1 MVPRQDLNKLRKPE
15 TQNFCGYRYVRK
27 TKTRSRQH
35 STVGGP
41 AVGSSVVMVGG
52 EKLTDKGHRAL
63 PTVVGWGGEK
73 RNVQLK
79 KKTNQSTALSMSG
92 PWCV

>member
-1 MVPRQDLNKLRKPE
+1 MVPRQDSYKLRKPE

-63 PTVVGWGGEK
+63 PTVAGWGAK
-73 RNVQLK
+73 RETYSLK
-79 KKTNQSTALSMSG
+79 RKQIGRLHF
-92 PWCV
+92 P